1 MSAKKEI
8 LKNKIIKDIQRVHK
22 LYQETYNNFE
32 IVTRDF
38 YREHGK
44 YTDAQILSVFKNFTE
59 ARNESLKI
67 ESLELQYKKQIK
79 HLQNENSKLI
89 QENKELLDNT
99 ITEDTLLQLYDD
111 YLNKNKHDII
121 CNNNYAEYITTSVT
135 KIGEIYSI
143 LMLSDFHLGEIVDRN
158 ELHNINEFNSEIFF
172 KRLQRIFKYFI
183 KYNQKFQIQEC
194 YILFLG
200 DLFSGSHHPELM
212 KTNEQSDVECIFM
225 LQDFIISQLIE
236 ISQFFSKIHV
246 HFVVGNHGRIP
257 QGKPEYK
264 KSSIMNYEYIFA
276 KQIQMYFDL
285 LQKNVLK
292 ENEYKIEIAISPAL
306 FDVISVA
313 GRKFLI
319 THGHILSSGSKS
331 FAGIPYYGL
340 SMSASKL
347 DGAFKE
353 LQHLNFSDILCGHL
367 HCTSKVKTPIGNI
380 YINGSLIGVSDF
392 ALYNM
397 KVIGYPEQTML
408 ICENG
413 YVNAELVLRGY

>member
-1 MSAKKEI
+1 MSKKDI
-8 LKNKIIKDIQRVHK
+8 LKNNIIKDIQKVQK
-22 LYQETYNNFE
+22 LYQETFNNFD

-44 YTDAQILSVFKNFTE
+44 YSDSQILSVFKTFTE
-59 ARNESLKI
+59 ARNESLKLDVI
-67 ESLELQYKKQIK
+67 ELQYKKKIQQ
-79 HLQNENSKLI
+79 LQNDNNKLL
-89 QENKELLDNT
+89 QENKALLDNT
-99 ITEDTLLQLYDD
+99 ITEDSLLQLYED
-111 YLNKNKHDII
+111 YLNKNKNDIV
-121 CNNNYAEYITTSVT
+121 CNNNYSEYIQTVTTKSNDA
-135 KIGEIYSI
+135 YSI
-143 LMLSDFHLGEIVDRN
+143 LMLSDFHLGEVVNGN
-158 ELHNINEFNSEIFF
+158 ELHNINEFNSEILF

-200 DLFSGSHHPELM
+200 DLFSGSHHPELI
-212 KTNEQSDVECIFM
+212 KTNDQNDVECIFT
-225 LQDFIISQLIE
+225 LQNFIISQLIE
-236 ISQFFSKIHV
+236 ISQFFSKIHI

-264 KSSIMNYEYIFA
+264 KAFIMNYEYIFA

-285 LQKNVLK
+285 LQKNILK
-292 ENEYKIEIAISPAL
+292 EKDYKIEINIAQSL
-306 FDVISVA
+306 FDVINVG

-319 THGHILSSGSKS
+319 THGHILSNGSKS

-397 KVIGYPEQTML
+397 KVVGYPEQTML